1 VIDLLREFFSRLRE
15 LEALLTW
22 GGYPVL
28 MLIIFAE
35 TGLLIGFFLPGD
47 SLLVTAGV
55 LVNAG
60 LLNPF
65 ELSTFGN
72 LLLMNAVL
80 VTMAI
85 VGDAVGYGIGLKA
98 GPKIF
103 TREQSLL
110 FRKDHLVATQKFYEK
125 HGGKTI
131 VIARFM
137 PAVRTFA
144 PVVAGV
150 GQMGY
155 RRFATF
161 NVMGGFGWVTSMTF
175 LGYFLGKVLGAKQ
188 IEKVVY
194 LIIFISVLPLFI
206 GAIRH
211 RMTAKKE
218 AQDAAKLPA
227 SSKGALA
234 NGEKGNAKD
243 GSAGKASAGET
254 NNVSHD
260 SVGE

>member
-1 VIDLLREFFSRLRE
+1 MRVLDILREFFSRLHE
-15 LEALLTW
+15 LKSLLTW

-28 MLIIFAE
+28 MAIVFAE
-35 TGLLIGFFLPGD
+35 TGLLVGFFLPGD

-72 LLLMNAVL
+72 LLLMNVVLIVMAV
-80 VTMAI
+80 
-85 VGDAVGYGIGLKA
+85 VGDAVGYSIGLKA

-110 FRKDHLVATQKFYEK
+110 FRKDHLLATQKFYER

-131 VIARFM
+131 ILARFM

-150 GQMGY
+150 GRMGY
-155 RRFATF
+155 RRFAAF
-161 NVMGGFGWVTSMTF
+161 NIVGGAGWVLSMSF
-175 LGYFLGKVLGAKQ
+175 LGYFLGKVFEAKE
-188 IEKVVY
+188 IEKIVY
-194 LIIFISVLPLFI
+194 LIIFLSVLPLLI

-211 RMTAKKE
+211 KLGQKKNKP
-218 AQDAAKLPA
+218 AAA
-227 SSKGALA
+227 TEGAPL
-234 NGEKGNAKD
+234 
-243 GSAGKASAGET
+243 
-254 NNVSHD
+254 
-260 SVGE
+260 

>member
-15 LEALLTW
+15 LEGLLTW

-72 LLLMNAVL
+72 LLLMNVVL
-80 VTMAI
+80 ITMAI
-85 VGDAVGYGIGLKA
+85 IGDAVGYGIGLKA

-161 NVMGGFGWVTSMTF
+161 NIIGGIGWVSSMTF

-206 GAIRH
+206 GAIKH
-211 RMTAKKE
+211 RMAAKK
-218 AQDAAKLPA
+218 AAAEGAKAPA
-227 SSKGALA
+227 IVDGAPAIAGNGTTKGTAPAKTSS
-234 NGEKGNAKD
+234 NGTSK
-243 GSAGKASAGET
+243 
-254 NNVSHD
+254 VRQD

>member
-1 VIDLLREFFSRLRE
+1 
-15 LEALLTW
+15 
-22 GGYPVL
+22 

-72 LLLMNAVL
+72 LLLMNAIL
-80 VTMAI
+80 ITMAI
-85 VGDAVGYGIGLKA
+85 IGDAVGYGIGFKA

-161 NVMGGFGWVTSMTF
+161 NVMGGIGWVSSMTF

-194 LIIFISVLPLFI
+194 LIIVISVAPLFI
-206 GAIRH
+206 GAIKH
-211 RMTAKKE
+211 RNAAKKAAAEE
-218 AQDAAKLPA
+218 AKSPARTEGTPTGGNGTNKEAVQAKSTSNG
-227 SSKGALA
+227 SSKLGH
-234 NGEKGNAKD
+234 E
-243 GSAGKASAGET
+243 
-254 NNVSHD
+254 
-260 SVGE
+260 SVGD